1 MVNRN
6 QNLKIDSE
14 NRNLTYNNLVRID
27 QNEIKILQL
36 AHGKIIP
43 EYTSAYSMRC
53 YSIFKDIKY
62 RKIFSVAGTVFKDR
76 HTDFAFQFR
85 SIILTGLSMLKGN
98 RSLEIF
104 IARSKFL
111 RKKFIKYSKKEIAK
125 SDVVV
130 FEGPWHFRTFKE
142 DIKGKVVIYDA
153 HNVESK
159 LRKKN
164 TFYDEVKK
172 LEMDISAASDAIFC
186 VTESDLNDFIEIYST
201 PRQKLFLAPH
211 FQINVGKTWNG
222 PGSDSVVFIGS
233 VYSPNIDAVNS
244 IKRMA
249 IKIPEI
255 KFYILGNFP
264 FPYRRDSP
272 QNVIFTGIVN
282 DKEKEDLICNSF
294 AALNPVT
301 EGSGRNLKMIDYIA
315 HGIPIISTKVGCRG
329 LSEYNIEDIIDVYEP
344 DGFVEAILNLK
355 KDKKRMMEES
365 KALIKLYSNLKIK
378 EGSLNIKEI
387 VKNLLTKKLE
397 VKL

>member
-1 MVNRN
+1 MVGENHK
-6 QNLKIDSE
+6 QAYHNLD
-14 NRNLTYNNLVRID
+14 RMD

-53 YSIFKDIKY
+53 YGIFKDIKY

-76 HTDFAFQFR
+76 RTDVAFQFR

-104 IARSKFL
+104 IAKSKFL

-130 FEGPWHFRTFKE
+130 FEGPWHFRTFKD
-142 DIKGKVVIYDA
+142 DIKGKVIIYDA

-159 LRKKN
+159 LREKN
-164 TFYDEVKK
+164 MFYDEVKK

-186 VTESDLNDFIEIYST
+186 VTENNLNDFMQIYSV
-201 PRQKLFLAPH
+201 PRQKLFLVPH

-222 PGSDSVVFIGS
+222 SRSDSVAFIGS
-233 VYSPNIDAVNS
+233 VYSANIDAVNS

-249 IKIPEI
+249 VKIPEI

-264 FPYRRDSP
+264 FPFRRDSP
-272 QNVIFTGIVN
+272 KNVIFTGIVN
-282 DKEKEDLICNSF
+282 DNEKEDLICNSF

-329 LSEYNIEDIIDVYEP
+329 LSGYNIENIIDVYEP
-344 DGFVEAILNLK
+344 DGFVDAILNLQ
-355 KDKKRMMEES
+355 KDKKRMIEES
-365 KALIKLYSNLKIK
+365 KALIELYSNLKKK
-378 EGSLNIKEI
+378 EGASNTEEI
-387 VKNLLTKKLE
+387 TRNLLRKKLE
-397 VKL
+397 IKL